1 MRAPRALTP
10 TVIILLAALAACERS
25 RTAVPRDT
33 ARAVLPESAQA
44 PDVPPPPPVWTPE
57 AGPVMLVRSGN
68 ALNAAYVVFPEYNDS
83 TLPDTIRF
91 DTRSVRGMRV
101 ELIGHDGAAGTGRVA
116 SASSKAWLADSCVEW
131 PTAQL
136 ELAGDSTQLG
146 DWTIAFEH
154 ASIRPIR
161 LDSLQTLPS
170 PDSARLAAD
179 ITRLASAL
187 PDDTSR
193 TFRGIPFVVRVA
205 YRFAAAPRVQGVV
218 ADVVRKLNQ
227 EAMPLEQHT
236 LIVAERDSASPEAR
250 YRPVFHERTAG
261 SEESIET
268 SDVLAAIQ
276 YPAAGHMAL
285 VLVREGIDATA
296 YALLE
301 RSAGGRWQVRWTS
314 VHTGC

>member
-1 MRAPRALTP
+1 M
-10 TVIILLAALAACERS
+10 LAACERS
-25 RTAVPRDT
+25 RTTVPRDT
-33 ARAVLPESAQA
+33 ALAVLPESAQA
-44 PDVPPPPPVWTPE
+44 PNVPPAPPAWTPE

-68 ALNAAYVVFPEYNDS
+68 ALDAAYVVFPEYNDS
-83 TLPDTIRF
+83 TLPDTVRF
-91 DTRSVRGMRV
+91 DTRSVRGLPV
-101 ELIGHDGAAGTGRVA
+101 ELIGHDGAAGTARVA
-116 SASSKAWLADSCVEW
+116 SASSSTWIADSCVEW
-131 PTAQL
+131 PTARL
-136 ELAGDSTQLG
+136 ELAGDSAQLA
-146 DWTIAFEH
+146 DWTVAFEH

-193 TFRGIPFVVRVA
+193 TFRGIPFVVRAA
-205 YRFAAAPRVQGVV
+205 YRFAAAPRVQAIA

-227 EAMPLEQHT
+227 EATPLEQHT
-236 LIVAERDSASPEAR
+236 LIVAERDAANPQAP
-250 YRPVFHERTAG
+250 YHAVYHERTAG

-268 SDVLAAIQ
+268 SDVLAGIQ
-276 YPAAGHMAL
+276 YPTPGHMAL

-301 RSAGGRWQVRWTS
+301 RGASGRWRVRWTS